1 MKLFTNI
8 QQIRSNQLVKNS
20 AKLLSA
26 NVIAQVIGFLIYPL
40 LTRIY
45 SPTDFGLL
53 NLFLSIGGVL
63 VLFATGAYY
72 GAIVLPQDTSQGA
85 ACFHIGMFCNVLVTS
100 ICLISTFFS
109 SSIASVFNVPL
120 LSQYYYLL
128 PLYVFLSA
136 MWQLLNYWYVRE
148 KQFTVVSAYQVGQST
163 LGAGLKLSL
172 GIHATCHGGLLYAA
186 VISPLLSLAAVIGC
200 SFRALRPLLKVQY
213 SQCKEMACQ
222 YRKFPQFTL
231 PKLLVNYLGGNLPV
245 LLLAPFFH
253 LSYLGYFGMALALS
267 FTPISIITKSFYQVL
282 FSYVT
287 NRVQNNQT
295 ILGYYRQ
302 CISVAVLLI
311 VVCFGTLYFVLPSII
326 SWLLGSSWV
335 LVAHYIQYLL
345 PWLAVISITNT
356 FDFIMDVFGKQD
368 KQFYFE
374 LLLFVLR
381 VIVLVWAIVQQ
392 QFIIAVVGFSA
403 VSFLLRLGYG
413 GYQYYLIKQ
422 YEKQRCKSI

>member
-1 MKLFTNI
+1 
-8 QQIRSNQLVKNS
+8 
-20 AKLLSA
+20 
-26 NVIAQVIGFLIYPL
+26 
-40 LTRIY
+40 
-45 SPTDFGLL
+45 
-53 NLFLSIGGVL
+53 
-63 VLFATGAYY
+63 
-72 GAIVLPQDTSQGA
+72 
-85 ACFHIGMFCNVLVTS
+85 
-100 ICLISTFFS
+100 
-109 SSIASVFNVPL
+109 
-120 LSQYYYLL
+120 
-128 PLYVFLSA
+128 
-136 MWQLLNYWYVRE
+136 
-148 KQFTVVSAYQVGQST
+148 
-163 LGAGLKLSL
+163 
-172 GIHATCHGGLLYAA
+172 
-186 VISPLLSLAAVIGC
+186 
-200 SFRALRPLLKVQY
+200 
-213 SQCKEMACQ
+213 
-222 YRKFPQFTL
+222 
-231 PKLLVNYLGGNLPV
+231 
-245 LLLAPFFH
+245 
-253 LSYLGYFGMALALS
+253 
-267 FTPISIITKSFYQVL
+267 L

-392 QFIIAVVGFSA
+392 QFIIAVVGFSV
-403 VSFLLRLGYG
+403 VSCLLRLGYG